1 MMKKLWLDFETRSYC
16 DLKDCGLDVYAKHPT
31 TEVLML
37 AWAFDDDEVKLW
49 LPILGEPIPE
59 ELQAGLADPDTM
71 LMAWNYNFEKSI
83 FAHKLGMV
91 LTQKRWVDP
100 SVLCAYMALPIGLD
114 RAANACNIDITLKKQ
129 GVGKVGINTFSEPSK
144 RKKTELKKNPDLSPT
159 FFKDW
164 NTDPEKWAEFCEYC
178 FTPEHTL
185 LGEDLL
191 WKAASDFK
199 VGDVVLGFDED
210 GPNRKYRRAKIEV
223 LSYEDAPVFEVLL
236 ESGKIFRVTKEHQ
249 WLTTRSKK
257 SHGNQSLRWVETQ
270 NLAVRDHGRSRIPR
284 LIQPWV
290 PETSFD
296 AGWLAGI
303 FDGEGTYGKNHLSI
317 SQNPGIVQDRIRKG
331 LASYVKISASVTKK
345 NSICQTIHIKGHKME
360 TLRLLGQLRPNRLL
374 SKVNFDKLGQ
384 MECRDLRDGVVS
396 IIPVGTKRIIK
407 IQTSTRTLV
416 VDGYPMHNCRQD
428 VRAERAVWYAAV
440 DFNCPMPQSEIQAW
454 LLDQRMNDAGVWID
468 RPFVENAKHYA
479 EVEASGIVEEMKTV
493 TGCENP
499 NSPKQ
504 LKDWMAAQ
512 GCSMPSM
519 DKAHVAEW
527 LKESFKLSA
536 AVVKLLELK
545 QKLGGSAYKK
555 LESILLRV
563 GPDGRL
569 RNQFMYHGAHTGR
582 WSGRG
587 VQLQNL
593 FKAIKTVSTVL
604 DPVTISIRN
613 GNLDIH
619 KIVTEFNV
627 NIDEWNFLNPDKEQK
642 KHLKMFTMMEAVAGT
657 IRSSFAATPG
667 NKLSVGDLAQI
678 ESRVLAGLAGCQ
690 TMIDAYA
697 SGLDL
702 YKDIMSFL
710 LEKPYDQITS
720 AERANGKVI
729 ILGCGFGMGWEKF
742 IDYAATFG
750 VTLDE
755 KTAKRYVNAF
765 RDKYTEIPSFWKEL
779 NAACVKAVKLNI
791 CVYVRGLVV
800 DGRNP
805 QMLKIK
811 LPSGRYLHYLRPVA
825 TEETTDWGATR
836 EGVSYESWDEKGLNM
851 KRLYGGLIC
860 ENVVQAVARDLL
872 LAGMLE
878 AEQAGGTV
886 IMTVHDEVV
895 VESPLDSSFNCE
907 VLLKGMTLV
916 PEWAEGLG
924 FVLAAEGYDCAY
936 YRKG

>member
-1 MMKKLWLDFETRSYC
+1 MRKLWLDFETRSYV
-16 DLKDCGLDVYAKHPT
+16 DLKDCGLDRYAKDET

-37 AWAFDDDEVKLW
+37 AWAFDEDEVKLW
-49 LPILGEPIPE
+49 LPILGEPMPE
-59 ELQAGLADPDTM
+59 ELQAGLVDEDVM
-71 LMAWNYNFEKSI
+71 LMAWNYNFEKAI
-83 FAHKLGMV
+83 FAYKLKMA
-91 LTQKRWVDP
+91 LAQKRWFDP

-114 RAANACNIDITLKKQ
+114 RAANACNIDIEMKKT
-129 GVGKVGINTFSEPSK
+129 VITGKNKPVKLFSEPSK
-144 RKKTELKKNPDLSPT
+144 RKKNELKKNPDLTPT

-178 FTPEHTL
+178 
-185 LGEDLL
+185 
-191 WKAASDFK
+191 K
-199 VGDVVLGFDED
+199 
-210 GPNRKYRRAKIEV
+210 
-223 LSYEDAPVFEVLL
+223 
-236 ESGKIFRVTKEHQ
+236 
-249 WLTTRSKK
+249 
-257 SHGNQSLRWVETQ
+257 
-270 NLAVRDHGRSRIPR
+270 
-284 LIQPWV
+284 
-290 PETSFD
+290 
-296 AGWLAGI
+296 
-303 FDGEGTYGKNHLSI
+303 
-317 SQNPGIVQDRIRKG
+317 
-331 LASYVKISASVTKK
+331 
-345 NSICQTIHIKGHKME
+345 
-360 TLRLLGQLRPNRLL
+360 
-374 SKVNFDKLGQ
+374 
-384 MECRDLRDGVVS
+384 
-396 IIPVGTKRIIK
+396 
-407 IQTSTRTLV
+407 
-416 VDGYPMHNCRQD
+416 QD

-479 EVEASGIVEEMKTV
+479 EVEAAGIVEEMKSV

-504 LKDWMAAQ
+504 LKDWMASQ
-512 GCSMPSM
+512 GASMPSM

-527 LKESFKLSA
+527 LKEQKRFNLSP

-604 DPVTISIRN
+604 DPVTVSIRN

-627 NIDEWNFLNPDKEQK
+627 KIDEWNFLNPDKEPK
-642 KHLKMFTMMEAVAGT
+642 KHLKLFTMMEAVAGT

-755 KTAKRYVNAF
+755 ATAKRYVNAF

-825 TEETTDWGATR
+825 TEEVTDWGATR

-851 KRLYGGLIC
+851 KRLYGGLLC
-860 ENVVQAVARDLL
+860 ENVVQAVARDILL
-872 LAGMLE
+872 NGGLE
-878 AEQAGGTV
+878 AEKAGFT
-886 IMTVHDEVV
+886 ILMSIHDEWV
-895 VESPLDSSFNCE
+895 VESPLSSKLTYKE
-907 VLLKGMTLV
+907 LEHAMTRT
-916 PEWAEGLG
+916 PDWAEGFG
-924 FVLAAEGYDCAY
+924 FVLAAEGYDAPY
-936 YRKG
+936 YRK

>member
-1 MMKKLWLDFETRSYC
+1 MRKIWLDFETRSYV
-16 DLKDCGLDVYAKHPT
+16 DLKDCGLDRYAKDPST
-31 TEVLML
+31 QVLML

-49 LPILGEPIPE
+49 LPVLGESMPE
-59 ELQAGLADPDTM
+59 ELAAGLADEDTM
-71 LMAWNYNFEKSI
+71 LMAWNYNFEKAI
-83 FAHKLGMV
+83 FEHKLNRP
-91 LTQKRWVDP
+91 LAQKRWFDP
-100 SVLCAYMALPIGLD
+100 SVLMAYMAMPIGLD
-114 RAANACNIDITLKKQ
+114 RAAMACNLDIELKKEK
-129 GVGKVGINTFSEPSK
+129 VKGKAGIKMFSEPSK
-144 RKKTELKKNPDLSPT
+144 RKKNELKKNPDLTPT
-159 FFKDW
+159 YFKDW
-164 NTDPEKWAEFCEYC
+164 TTDAAAWDEFCEYC
-178 FTPEHTL
+178 
-185 LGEDLL
+185 
-191 WKAASDFK
+191 K
-199 VGDVVLGFDED
+199 
-210 GPNRKYRRAKIEV
+210 
-223 LSYEDAPVFEVLL
+223 
-236 ESGKIFRVTKEHQ
+236 
-249 WLTTRSKK
+249 
-257 SHGNQSLRWVETQ
+257 
-270 NLAVRDHGRSRIPR
+270 
-284 LIQPWV
+284 
-290 PETSFD
+290 
-296 AGWLAGI
+296 
-303 FDGEGTYGKNHLSI
+303 
-317 SQNPGIVQDRIRKG
+317 
-331 LASYVKISASVTKK
+331 
-345 NSICQTIHIKGHKME
+345 
-360 TLRLLGQLRPNRLL
+360 
-374 SKVNFDKLGQ
+374 
-384 MECRDLRDGVVS
+384 
-396 IIPVGTKRIIK
+396 
-407 IQTSTRTLV
+407 
-416 VDGYPMHNCRQD
+416 QD
-428 VRAERAVWYAAV
+428 VRAERGVWYAAV
-440 DFNCPMPQSEIQAW
+440 GFNCPMPQSEILAW
-454 LLDQRMNDAGVWID
+454 LLDQRMNETGVWID
-468 RPFVENAKHYA
+468 VPFVTNAKNYA
-479 EVEASGIVEEMKTV
+479 EAEAAGIVEEMKQV

-527 LKESFKLSA
+527 LKEQKRFKLSDS
-536 AVVKLLELK
+536 VVKLLELK

-555 LESILLRV
+555 LQSILDRI

-593 FKAIKTVSTVL
+593 FKAIKKVSVVL
-604 DPVTISIRN
+604 DPVTRAIRE
-613 GNLDIH
+613 GSLDIE
-619 KIVTEFNV
+619 KIITEYNV
-627 NIDEWNFLNPDKEQK
+627 KIDEWNFSNPDKKPLEHAK
-642 KHLKMFTMMEAVAGT
+642 SFTMMEAVAGT

-697 SGLDL
+697 NGLDL

-755 KTAKRYVNAF
+755 ATAKRYVNAF

-779 NAACVKAVKLNI
+779 NAACVKAVKVNI

-851 KRLYGGLIC
+851 KRLYGGLLC
-860 ENVVQAVARDLL
+860 ENVVQAVARDILL
-872 LAGMLE
+872 NGMLE
-878 AEQAGGTV
+878 AEKMGFLI
-886 IMTVHDEVV
+886 IMTIHDEVV
-895 VESPLDSSFNCE
+895 GESPLDSTLDHKA
-907 VLLKGMTLV
+907 LLKALTMT
-916 PEWAEGLG
+916 PEWAVGLG
-924 FVLAAEGYDCAY
+924 FVLAAEGYDCPY
-936 YRKG
+936 YKK

>member
-1 MMKKLWLDFETRSYC
+1 MRKLWIDFESRSNVS
-16 DLKDCGLDVYAKHPT
+16 LKDRGLDVYAKHPS

-49 LPILGEPIPE
+49 LPILGELMPE
-59 ELQAGLADPDTM
+59 ELQAGLADEDVM
-71 LMAWNYNFEKSI
+71 LMAWNYNFEKAI
-83 FAHKLGMV
+83 FEHKLGIK
-91 LTQKRWVDP
+91 LAQNRWFDP

-114 RAANACNIDITLKKQ
+114 RAANACNIDISLKKQ
-129 GVGKVGINTFSEPSK
+129 GVGKVGIKTFSEPST
-144 RKKTELKKNPDLSPT
+144 RKKNELKKNPDLSPM

-164 NTDPEKWAEFCEYC
+164 NTDPEKWAEFC
-178 FTPEHTL
+178 
-185 LGEDLL
+185 
-191 WKAASDFK
+191 
-199 VGDVVLGFDED
+199 
-210 GPNRKYRRAKIEV
+210 
-223 LSYEDAPVFEVLL
+223 SY
-236 ESGKIFRVTKEHQ
+236 
-249 WLTTRSKK
+249 
-257 SHGNQSLRWVETQ
+257 
-270 NLAVRDHGRSRIPR
+270 
-284 LIQPWV
+284 
-290 PETSFD
+290 
-296 AGWLAGI
+296 
-303 FDGEGTYGKNHLSI
+303 
-317 SQNPGIVQDRIRKG
+317 
-331 LASYVKISASVTKK
+331 
-345 NSICQTIHIKGHKME
+345 
-360 TLRLLGQLRPNRLL
+360 
-374 SKVNFDKLGQ
+374 
-384 MECRDLRDGVVS
+384 
-396 IIPVGTKRIIK
+396 
-407 IQTSTRTLV
+407 
-416 VDGYPMHNCRQD
+416 CRQD

-440 DFNCPMPQSEIQAW
+440 YFNCPMPLSEVQAW

-479 EVEASGIVEEMKTV
+479 EVEAAGIVEEMKQV

-512 GCSMPSM
+512 GVSMPSM

-527 LKESFKLSA
+527 LKEKDRFKLSL

-555 LESILLRV
+555 LESILDRI

-604 DPVTISIRN
+604 DPVTIGIRN
-613 GNLDIH
+613 GTLDIH

-627 NIDEWNFLNPDKEQK
+627 KIDEWNFLNPEEPK
-642 KHLKMFTMMEAVAGT
+642 KHLKLFTMMEAVAGT

-678 ESRVLAGLAGCQ
+678 ESRVLAGLAGCK

-729 ILGCGFGMGWEKF
+729 ILGAGFGMGWEKF

-755 KTAKRYVNAF
+755 ATAKRYINAF
-765 RDKYTEIPSFWKEL
+765 REKYSEIPSFWKEL
-779 NAACVKAVKLNI
+779 NAACVKAVKLDI

-825 TEETTDWGATR
+825 TEEMTDWGATR

-851 KRLYGGLIC
+851 KRLYGGLLC
-860 ENVVQAVARDLL
+860 ENVVQAVARDILL
-872 LAGMLE
+872 NGMIE
-878 AEQAGGTV
+878 AEKMGFTV

-895 VESPLDSSFNCE
+895 VESPLDSTLNVD
-907 VLLKGMTLV
+907 VLLKCMTQT
-916 PEWAEGLG
+916 PDWAEGLG
-924 FVLAAEGYDCAY
+924 FVLAAEGYDTPY
-936 YRKG
+936 YRK